1 MQDKHTRGLSMPKV
15 KLVEVAAAISDAFL
29 SKARKLT
36 AAVVKDAVACGV
48 EFVAARDRAVSA
60 FYVKHGE
67 FAFHLQ
73 SAIARETVVDLA
85 TELGIKWG
93 GNMASA
99 GNTFVAALLGAKKPS
114 DARIRPALEIIRRG
128 AQRWAKEHKV
138 KLPSGKRGQTAA
150 LVGAVGPS
158 ISMAVKNADGK
169 WMNQTMRDGKLG
181 DTDIGDE
188 VLNALL
194 GALTDGQIEQLYQM
208 ARKRAMIA
216 AQERKTQ
223 LSAAK

>member
-1 MQDKHTRGLSMPKV
+1 MPKV
-15 KLVEVAAAISDAFL
+15 KLLEVAAAVSDAFL
-29 SKARKLT
+29 LKARKFT
-36 AAVVKDAVACGV
+36 AAVVKDAVACGL
-48 EFVAARDRAVSA
+48 EFVAARDRAVST

-73 SAIARETVVDLA
+73 NAIASETVVNLA
-85 TELGIKWG
+85 TELGVKWG

-128 AQRWAKEHKV
+128 AQRWAKENKK
-138 KLPSGKRGQTAA
+138 KLASAKRGQTAA

-169 WMNQTMRDGKLG
+169 WVNQVIREGKLG
-181 DTDIGDE
+181 DADIGDE

-216 AQERKTQ
+216 ANERKQ
-223 LSAAK
+223 ALSAAK